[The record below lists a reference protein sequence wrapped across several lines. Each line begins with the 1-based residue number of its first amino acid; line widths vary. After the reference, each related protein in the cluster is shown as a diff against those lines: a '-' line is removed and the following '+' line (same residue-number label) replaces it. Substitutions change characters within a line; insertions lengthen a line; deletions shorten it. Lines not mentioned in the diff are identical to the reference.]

1 MQNTIC
7 ENMPTLAIT
16 GQLHFIDSDK
26 IKPPTGQ
33 IIKL

>member
-1 MQNTIC
+1 MHDTIC

-16 GQLHFIDSDK
+16 GQLHLIDSDK